1 MQKEIAKKSLSSRLL
16 KHKKIILAA
25 ILPLGFWAAIFGLW
39 LHNSNQQSKIDNI
52 VVGRI
57 KQSPSD
63 QKSIDQLA
71 FASSSIDSDNDG
83 LSDWEESVYGTN
95 SSNPDSDDDGYLDGE
110 EILSNHNPLKKG
122 PDDLMESR
130 DDAKSSEKDTAT
142 KNLSKIV
149 IENYI
154 KTIQNQDS
162 QNISSDKLSQ
172 ILLESFDSDRL
183 TTESFNEALKSNL
196 FYFIPPDL
204 DKDIKTSSD
213 NSEKNIKQYW
223 TDINKTL
230 SKIIKNTPSQNLSQT
245 IVESI
250 KNNNH
255 DDLDEIIKYYK
266 DAYENVKII
275 TVPSSLVT
283 SHKNTLTIFYK
294 YWKINEAVKDYKE
307 DPLLAL
313 LALNELSNLLQKT
326 ITR

>member
-122 PDDLMESR
+122 PDDLMNLKR
-130 DDAKSSEKDTAT
+130 THKKPDKTTAT
-142 KNLSKIV
+142 ENLSKIV
-149 IENYI
+149 ITNYL
-154 KTIQNQDS
+154 KTIRDQGHQDTS
-162 QNISSDKLSQ
+162 PEQLSQ
-172 ILLESFDSDRL
+172 MITQSLNSDQSAS
-183 TTESFNEALKSNL
+183 EDFNEILKSELYN
-196 FYFIPPDL
+196 FIPPDI
-204 DKDIKTSSD
+204 DEEITISKD
-213 NSEKNIKQYW
+213 NSEKNIKEYW
-223 TDINKTL
+223 DNIVKLFSEILKNAPSYDLLKTINK
-230 SKIIKNTPSQNLSQT
+230 
-245 IVESI
+245 SI
-250 KNNNH
+250 KTK
-255 DDLDEIIKYYK
+255 DYEKMDEIIAYYK
-266 DAYENVKII
+266 NGYENVKMIS
-275 TVPSSLVT
+275 VPSSLE
-283 SHKNTLTIFYK
+283 SDHKNIATTFYK
-294 YWKINEAVKDYKE
+294 YWKISEAIKSYE
-307 DPLLAL
+307 QDPMLTL
-313 LALNELSNLLQKT
+313 LALNELASLLQKT
-326 ITR
+326 TKQ